1 MEVDDFEFKDQFI
14 TLQDK
19 MSPLILE
26 VLDDEDIG
34 DLPALFFFASLIKDT
49 LNQMNDKEVKE
60 VILRFMFDE

>member
-49 LNQMNDKEVKE
+49 LNQMKDKEVKE

>member
-1 MEVDDFEFKDQFI
+1 MEVEDFEFKDQFI

-26 VLDDEDIG
+26 VLDEEDIG

>member
-1 MEVDDFEFKDQFI
+1 MEVEDFEFKNQFI

-26 VLDDEDIG
+26 VLDDEEIG

-49 LNQMNDKEVKE
+49 LNQMNDKDVKE
-60 VILRFMFDE
+60 VLLRFMFDE

>member
-1 MEVDDFEFKDQFI
+1 MEVDDFDFKNQFI

-26 VLDDEDIG
+26 VLDDEEIG

-49 LNQMNDKEVKE
+49 LNQMNDKDVKE
-60 VILRFMFDE
+60 VLLRFMFDE

>member
-1 MEVDDFEFKDQFI
+1 MEVEDFEFKDQFI

>member
-26 VLDDEDIG
+26 ILDEEDIG

-49 LNQMNDKEVKE
+49 LNQMNDKDVKE